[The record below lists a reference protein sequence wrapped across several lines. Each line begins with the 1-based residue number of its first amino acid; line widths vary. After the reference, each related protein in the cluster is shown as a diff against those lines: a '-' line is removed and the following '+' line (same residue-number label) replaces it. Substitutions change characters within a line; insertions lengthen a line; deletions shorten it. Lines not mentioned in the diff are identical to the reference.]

1 MNIKEIKLK
10 NLIKLELV
18 FENCEVITLY
28 KSDLVSCKLNYYLD
42 NKDYYLKED
51 SYLIVELDRKIE
63 RYNKDYFLFSLNNE
77 SIINL
82 IRKRLLENKE
92 HDITSIDV
100 YLNSSNENN
109 GIEEFTLITPDYSEY
124 LSIHDT
130 SVNGISEI
138 LNGERI
144 LITFKLDN

>member
-1 MNIKEIKLK
+1 MNIKEIKLN

-28 KSDLVSCKLNYYLD
+28 KSDLVSYKLNYYLD
-42 NKDYYLKED
+42 NKDYYLQED

-63 RYNKDYFLFSLNNE
+63 RYNKDYFLFSLNKE
-77 SIINL
+77 STINL

-100 YLNSSNENN
+100 FLNSSNENN
-109 GIEEFTLITPDYSEY
+109 SIEEFTLITPDYSEY